1 MDDEEV
7 FDLLDGIDSEQRTDK
22 AEAFEELATSMPVGE
37 HGRAS
42 FLVAAGEHRQ
52 LRKEYDEARR
62 LFELA
67 LADGG
72 ESEADPQAFLLSVAL
87 DLGDEAA
94 VESLARQLRG
104 LVRADRATPATC
116 MHVGEAFEDHDRL
129 REAMRWFTLPLT
141 WGDPDDLQG
150 LDQLCLAGRWR
161 VRRRLDLPEDR
172 LDQIAGSRL
181 RAARDRGDRG

>member
-1 MDDEEV
+1 MDDDEV
-7 FDLLDGIDSEQRTDK
+7 FDLLDEIDSEQRTDK
-22 AEAFEELATSMPVGE
+22 AEAFEALAKSMPVGE

-52 LRKEYDEARR
+52 MRREHDEAQR

-72 ESEADPQAFLLSVAL
+72 ESEADPCAFLLSVAL
-87 DLGDEAA
+87 DRGDEAA
-94 VESLARQLRG
+94 VESLATQLRG

-116 MHVGEAFEDHDRL
+116 VHVGEAFEDHDRL
-129 REAMRWFTLPLT
+129 REAMRWFTMPLT
-141 WGDPDDLQG
+141 WGDLDDPRG

-161 VRRRLDLPEDR
+161 VRRRLELPEDR
-172 LDQIAGSRL
+172 LDQIAGAGL
-181 RAARDRGDRG
+181 DAARDRD